1 MVAMMLVVN
10 YAEKDKNGTSSAQ
23 TASLARLDL
32 ATAQRSAAAQQTAG
46 GAARVDRACL
56 CDAQQAHVLLLRWRC
71 LPSLL
76 VVQQR
81 VERGCA
87 PATRRIS
94 DPKAAR
100 SAVRLPQRESAGTRA
115 EWQPPALAWLMA
127 GHSLALSI
135 CVLVTQAVRESAAE
149 WQWPLRLFDPP
160 ITPEAHRS
168 AALSA
173 GNRQHWYGAPVCH
186 ACAAAVSR
194 SCSLTSHAV
203 RCAALHQLS
212 LFLFPSPLAMSAP
225 PPFVHTAQRSA
236 ERAMRSS
243 AEKRCA
249 ACSSP

>member
-23 TASLARLDL
+23 TVSLARLDL
-32 ATAQRSAAAQQTAG
+32 AAAQRSAAAQQTAG
-46 GAARVDRACL
+46 GAARVDLCVPVRCSASARA
-56 CDAQQAHVLLLRWRC
+56 ATAMA
-71 LPSLL
+71 LPASLL

-127 GHSLALSI
+127 GHSLALTI
-135 CVLVTQAVRESAAE
+135 CVLVTQAVCESAAE
-149 WQWPLRLFDPP
+149 LQWPLRLFDPP
-160 ITPEAHRS
+160 ITPEAHRI

-203 RCAALHQLS
+203 RCAALRCTS
-212 LFLFPSPLAMSAP
+212 CLFFFSHPHSP
-225 PPFVHTAQRSA
+225 
-236 ERAMRSS
+236 
-243 AEKRCA
+243 
-249 ACSSP
+249 

>member
-23 TASLARLDL
+23 TVSLARLDL
-32 ATAQRSAAAQQTAG
+32 ATAQRSAAQQHSRRQAAQLELIF
-46 GAARVDRACL
+46 ACL
-56 CDAQQAHVLLLRWRC
+56 CDAQQAPVLLLRWRC

-203 RCAALHQLS
+203 RCAALRCTS
-212 LFLFPSPLAMSAP
+212 CLFFFSHPHSP
-225 PPFVHTAQRSA
+225 
-236 ERAMRSS
+236 
-243 AEKRCA
+243 
-249 ACSSP
+249 

>member
-23 TASLARLDL
+23 TVSLARLDL

-46 GAARVDRACL
+46 GAARVDLCVPVRCSASARAATAMAL
-56 CDAQQAHVLLLRWRC
+56 PAVAPRRAAARRTRLR
-71 LPSLL
+71 
-76 VVQQR
+76 
-81 VERGCA
+81 A
-87 PATRRIS
+87 ATRRIS

-203 RCAALHQLS
+203 RCAAPAVS
-212 LFLFPSPLAMSAP
+212 FSFPIPTRHERAATVRAHSP
-225 PPFVHTAQRSA
+225 AQRRASNA
-236 ERAMRSS
+236 EQRREKMRRLL
-243 AEKRCA
+243 A
-249 ACSSP
+249 SP